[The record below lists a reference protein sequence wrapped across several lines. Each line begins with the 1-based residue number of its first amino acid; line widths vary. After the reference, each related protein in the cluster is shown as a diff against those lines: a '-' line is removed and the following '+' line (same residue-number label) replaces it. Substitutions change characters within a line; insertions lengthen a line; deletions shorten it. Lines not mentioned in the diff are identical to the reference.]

1 MQIPKPWYRS
11 YVTAKAAMQQDLF
24 GTNPTM
30 AAVLDLWHKTFGNLR
45 LVDIHDIQLRPEALE
60 LAMFQNVVMR
70 HIEIA
75 EETLLKKWF
84 PEVQN
89 IYYQGNK
96 RKQVPSN
103 QNAKRIPSEHLNIQ
117 GLS

>member
-24 GTNPTM
+24 GTNPNM
-30 AAVLDLWHKTFGNLR
+30 AAVLDLWHKTFG

-60 LAMFQNVVMR
+60 LAMFQNIVMR
-70 HIEIA
+70 HVEIA
-75 EETLLKKWF
+75 EETLLKK
-84 PEVQN
+84 
-89 IYYQGNK
+89 
-96 RKQVPSN
+96 
-103 QNAKRIPSEHLNIQ
+103 IPSEHLNIQ